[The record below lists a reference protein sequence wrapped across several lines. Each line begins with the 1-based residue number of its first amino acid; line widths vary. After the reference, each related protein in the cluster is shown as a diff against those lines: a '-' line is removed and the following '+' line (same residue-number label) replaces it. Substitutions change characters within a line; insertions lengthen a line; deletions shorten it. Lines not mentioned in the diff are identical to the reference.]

1 MTRMRNVCFFNT
13 VSFWG
18 GGEKLHLE
26 YALKFKERDYNV
38 CLATGKGSPLA
49 LKAEQAGLAIFDIRA
64 GNLSFLNPLKYLRL
78 YRFYKTEKIDT
89 VIFSGSPDLK
99 LGGFAAKL
107 SGVANIVYL
116 RGLAAPVKNS
126 LINRILFSRVLTHI
140 VANSEET
147 RRTILQNL
155 KTSVDE
161 RKVNVI
167 YHGIDLEL
175 FDSRI
180 GSEIPAVFRNRPGI
194 LLGNAGRLTSQ
205 KGQQYLVEMAR
216 RLKQKNISFT
226 LFIAGTGEMKQELEK
241 MIGAYDLQK
250 EVVLMGFVEEVETF
264 MHAIDIFILTS
275 LWEGFGYVI
284 VEAMAACKP
293 AIAFDISSNP
303 EIIEDNHTGLL
314 VDFPDMEMFCDKV
327 ESLIRDESLRRQ
339 FGRNGRERVEKCFQL
354 DDRITEFENYLLNG
368 PASDSI

>member
-1 MTRMRNVCFFNT
+1 MRNVCFFNT
-13 VSFWG
+13 VRFWG

-26 YALKFKERDYNV
+26 YALKFKERDYHV

-49 LKAEQAGLAIFDIRA
+49 LKAEQAGLGTFNMHA

-107 SGVANIVYL
+107 AGVANIVYL

-140 VANSEET
+140 VANSEAT
-147 RRTILQNL
+147 RKTILQNL
-155 KTSVDE
+155 KPTVDPC
-161 RKVNVI
+161 KVKVI

-175 FDSRI
+175 FDSRT
-180 GSEIPAVFRNRPGI
+180 GKETPAVFLGRPGI
-194 LLGNAGRLTSQ
+194 FLGNAGRLTSQ
-205 KGQQYLVEMAR
+205 KGQQYLVELAHM
-216 RLKQKNISFT
+216 LKLKNISFT
-226 LFIAGTGEMKQELEK
+226 LFIAGTGEMKPELEK
-241 MIGAYDLQK
+241 LISRYDLQK
-250 EVVLMGFVEEVETF
+250 EVVLMGFVEEVESF

-314 VDFPDMEMFCDKV
+314 VDFPDMEMFCNKV
-327 ESLIRDESLRRQ
+327 ESLIRDESLRHR
-339 FGRNGRERVEKCFQL
+339 FGRNGRERVEKYFQL
-354 DDRITEFENYLLNG
+354 DDRITEFEHCLLNG
-368 PASDSI
+368 QASGSIKR

>member
-1 MTRMRNVCFFNT
+1 MRNVCFFNT

-26 YALKFKERDYNV
+26 YALKFKERGYHI
-38 CLATGKGSPLA
+38 CLATVKGSPLA
-49 LKAEQAGLAIFDIRA
+49 MKAEQAGLATFDIRA

-107 SGVANIVYL
+107 AGVANIVYL

-126 LINRILFSRVLTHI
+126 FINRLLFSRVLTHI
-140 VANSEET
+140 VANSGAT
-147 RRTILQNL
+147 RTTILQNL
-155 KTSVDE
+155 KTTVDPH
-161 RKVNVI
+161 KVKVI

-180 GSEIPAVFRNRPGI
+180 SEEIPAVFRDRPGV

-205 KGQQYLVEMAR
+205 KGQQYLIELAR
-216 RLKQKNISFT
+216 MLKRKNICFT
-226 LFIAGTGEMKQELEK
+226 LFIAGTGEMKPELEK
-241 MIGAYDLQK
+241 MISRYDLQK
-250 EVVLMGFVEEVETF
+250 EVVLLGFVEEVETF

-293 AIAFDISSNP
+293 AIAFDLSSNP
-303 EIIEDNHTGLL
+303 EIIENNHSGLL
-314 VDFPDMEMFCDKV
+314 VNFPDMEMFCDKV
-327 ESLIRDESLRRQ
+327 ESLIKDESLRRQ
-339 FGRNGRERVEKCFQL
+339 FGMNGRERVEKYFQL
-354 DDRITEFENYLLNG
+354 DDRITEFENCLLNG
-368 PASDSI
+368 HISESIQR